1 MSAAETDLRTIA
13 AMSPVFQMIGGV
25 DTPDGAV
32 CGIDGVCVVP
42 GESSTAEVASAVSPS
57 AEALSAEAPSAPE
70 ADSAAETPSSTG
82 SGTSSTS
89 STTK

>member
-13 AMSPVFQMIGGV
+13 ATSPVFQMIGGV

-42 GESSTAEVASAVSPS
+42 GESSA
-57 AEALSAEAPSAPE
+57 AEAAS
-70 ADSAAETPSSTG
+70 AETPSSTG